1 MGVALP
7 GDAEAQE
14 VNLGTAAGFAES
26 SPASSITNTGATVI
40 GNAAVKADIGVSP
53 GTSITGFPPGIV
65 VPPGVI
71 HNNDAEAA
79 QALIDAN
86 AAFTD
91 LMSRAPT
98 AEHGMMLGMGE
109 TLTAGVYHF
118 QSQAL
123 LVGMLT
129 LDGAINLIRNSSFRS
144 RVR

>member
-1 MGVALP
+1 MAAVGLMGVAWP
-7 GDAEAQE
+7 QATEAQE
-14 VNLGTAAGFAES
+14 VNLGTAAGFAVLAHE
-26 SPASSITNTGATVI
+26 SITNTGPTVI

-65 VPPGVI
+65 VPPGEI
-71 HNNDAEAA
+71 HNNDPVAA

-109 TLTAGVYHF
+109 VLTTGGL
-118 QSQAL
+118 SL
-123 LVGMLT
+123 
-129 LDGAINLIRNSSFRS
+129 
-144 RVR
+144 